1 MSAPP
6 SNPQTSPPNDAERAT
21 CCAGEKQPSAAV
33 LAHEGRNALQRSQA
47 CLEML
52 ALEVQNQPTA
62 SDLVRRVQ
70 IAQDQLARLYEEVVS
85 LLPEE

>member
-1 MSAPP
+1 
-6 SNPQTSPPNDAERAT
+6 
-21 CCAGEKQPSAAV
+21 
-33 LAHEGRNALQRSQA
+33 
-47 CLEML
+47 ML

-70 IAQDQLARLYEEVVS
+70 IAQDQMARLYEEVVS